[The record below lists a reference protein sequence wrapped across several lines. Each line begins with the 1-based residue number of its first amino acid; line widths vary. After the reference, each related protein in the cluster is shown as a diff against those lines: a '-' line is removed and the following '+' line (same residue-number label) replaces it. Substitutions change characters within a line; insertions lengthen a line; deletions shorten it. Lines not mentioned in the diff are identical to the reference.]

1 MKGNMFKFFGLMA
14 VVALIS
20 SLSLVA
26 SADSPSAKIAVVDRE
41 SLFLV
46 LQRHKVHLDPLRK
59 VLTLLLLK
67 PNMKALQPIF
77 KPWLKRLKPS
87 ALLGRKKS

>member
-1 MKGNMFKFFGLMA
+1 MA

-26 SADSPSAKIAVVDRE
+26 SADSPPAKVACRCESRYFYSAVA
-41 SLFLV
+41 
-46 LQRHKVHLDPLRK
+46 KVHLNPLRK

-67 PNMKALQPIF
+67 PNMKALSADFQAMA
-77 KPWLKRLKPS
+77 KEAETKRLTWS
-87 ALLGRKKS
+87 QEELKSIKRR